1 VRVSGMIDKTCAE
14 RSRYMM
20 MQIMGDFDGRQR
32 TVVKYGRKTKS
43 VGVLVL
49 FSVLLE
55 RCRKEEIWGGDR
67 STYRRG

>member
-1 VRVSGMIDKTCAE
+1 
-14 RSRYMM
+14 MM